1 MLFEITFIMHGYH
14 VYKEIW
20 KVEINS
26 LIYLSQ
32 IIMKIM
38 LQWSFYCFKAAG
50 TASRA
55 ALVVAEGSAS
65 NNGPS
70 GF

>member
-26 LIYLSQ
+26 FFYLSQ

-38 LQWSFYCFKAAG
+38 LQWSFYFKAAG